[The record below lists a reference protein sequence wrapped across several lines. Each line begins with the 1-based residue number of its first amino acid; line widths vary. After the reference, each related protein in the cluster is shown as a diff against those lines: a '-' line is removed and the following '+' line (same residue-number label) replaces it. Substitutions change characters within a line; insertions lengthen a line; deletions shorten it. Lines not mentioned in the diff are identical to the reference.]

1 MLTLKDFKQKKD
13 THLGSKAYVFL
24 IISLVNEFKRRLKF
38 TMGEGKIIDVK
49 QLVLKATAR
58 LSSLISKTTLDIMV
72 YLMVRI

>member
-38 TMGEGKIIDVK
+38 AMGGAK
-49 QLVLKATAR
+49 
-58 LSSLISKTTLDIMV
+58 S
-72 YLMVRI
+72 

>member
-38 TMGEGKIIDVK
+38 AMGGGKIIDVK
-49 QLVLKATAR
+49 IVSFK
-58 LSSLISKTTLDIMV
+58 SNC
-72 YLMVRI
+72 

>member
-38 TMGEGKIIDVK
+38 AMGGGKIIDVK
-49 QLVLKATAR
+49 
-58 LSSLISKTTLDIMV
+58 
-72 YLMVRI
+72 